1 MKLCKQMEVLHLGS
15 GGKST
20 SIVIK
25 QCASLAGL
33 FTTEL

>member
-1 MKLCKQMEVLHLGS
+1 MKLCKQTEVLPVGS
-15 GGKST
+15 AGKSPRV
-20 SIVIK
+20 VIK